1 MNYSLEKGK
10 TMLET
15 IQQSAISHDRYQIEL
30 KLDYELGKGK
40 KTHYRIST
48 YLFFPKSLGIT
59 EDSYPK
65 NEFYRD
71 VKNYIRIKTPILSL
85 RDLIDSDITPLSSAR
100 QIVRQINWYQDD
112 KLNKQLIH
120 ELKLFGA
127 MFKSTLREHLNLVD
141 KRVRGAASK
150 ANIHM
155 LAESL
160 IDDFINQSKH
170 ISSRYRSFY
179 AELNLPIVRED
190 TFLAYALV
198 DEYISLLIEESATE
212 LFEIVSKHFDK
223 ANQSDCLD
231 DLNQIV
237 EIERNHRT
245 SYGYGSILKAGDANE
260 VYAFRASVLK
270 KYVSSILH
278 LSTDAQREG
287 RGMEQ
292 FLMAL
297 AAGVSMIF
305 ATIIAFYFQRIY
317 GNFTFP
323 VFVALVIGY
332 MFKDRIKESG
342 RVLLSSKLQS
352 FLYDRRI
359 NIKTLDGKY
368 KLAVLREKISFI
380 SEYELPQA
388 VLTARHKD
396 PFADL
401 DNEGLG
407 ETIICHTKDIVLD
420 ASLFPKAFKGLPKV
434 NGLNDIIR
442 YNIQP
447 YLQKMADPVEEQLLL
462 EDGQLKAVH
471 THKVYHVNVVSRY
484 KSISPKVENLY
495 KRMRLVLT
503 RQGIKRIEYI
513 SL

>member
-1 MNYSLEKGK
+1 
-10 TMLET
+10 MLET
-15 IQQSAISHDRYQIEL
+15 IQQSAITHDRYQIEL

-65 NEFYRD
+65 SEFYRD

-85 RDLIDSDITPLSSAR
+85 RDLLESDITPLSEVQ
-100 QIVRQINWYQDD
+100 QIVRQANWYQNEE
-112 KLNKQLIH
+112 LNRQLIQ

-141 KRVRGAASK
+141 KRVQSAASK
-150 ANIHM
+150 AKIHT
-155 LAESL
+155 LAENL
-160 IDDFINQSKH
+160 IDEFINQSKQ
-170 ISSRYRSFY
+170 ISTRYRSFY
-179 AELNLPIVRED
+179 TELNLPIVKED
-190 TFLAYALV
+190 TFQAYTLV

-212 LFEIVSKHFDK
+212 LFKVVSKHFDK
-223 ANQSDCLD
+223 SNQSCCLD
-231 DLNQIV
+231 DLNKIA
-237 EIERNHRT
+237 EFERSHRA
-245 SYGYGSILKAGDANE
+245 SHGYGSILQSNEANE

-287 RGMEQ
+287 KGMEQ
-292 FLMAL
+292 ILMAF

-305 ATIIAFYFQRIY
+305 ATIVAFYFQSIY

-332 MFKDRIKESG
+332 MFKDRIKEAG
-342 RVLLSSKLQS
+342 RALLSSKLHNV
-352 FLYDRRI
+352 LYDRRI
-359 NIKTLDGKY
+359 NIKTLDRKY
-368 KLAVLREKISFI
+368 KLAVLREKITFI
-380 SEYELPQA
+380 SESDLPQP

-401 DNEGLG
+401 DNEGMG

-420 ASLFPKAFKGLPKV
+420 ASLFPKAFKGFPKV

-447 YLQKMADPVEEQLLL
+447 YLQKMADPVEVHHLL
-462 EDGQLKAVH
+462 EDSQLKKVQ

-484 KSISPKVENLY
+484 KSISPRVEILY

-503 RQGIKRIEYI
+503 RKGIKRIEYI
-513 SL
+513 SV

>member
-1 MNYSLEKGK
+1 
-10 TMLET
+10 MLET
-15 IQQSAISHDRYQIEL
+15 IQQSAITHDRYQIEL

-48 YLFFPKSLGIT
+48 YLFFPKSLGINA
-59 EDSYPK
+59 ESYPK
-65 NEFYRD
+65 DEFYRD

-85 RDLIDSDITPLSSAR
+85 RDLIESDITPLSR
-100 QIVRQINWYQDD
+100 VKQIVRQANWYQDD
-112 KLNKQLIH
+112 ELNEQLVH
-120 ELKLFGA
+120 TLKLFGA

-141 KRVRGAASK
+141 KRVQGVTSK
-150 ANIHM
+150 AKIHA

-160 IDDFINQSKH
+160 IEEFINQSKQV
-170 ISSRYRSFY
+170 SSRYRSFY
-179 AELNLPIVRED
+179 TELNLPIVREN
-190 TFLAYALV
+190 TFQAYALV

-212 LFEIVSKHFDK
+212 LFEVVSRHFGE
-223 ANQSDCLD
+223 SDQACCLD
-231 DLNQIV
+231 DLNNIV
-237 EIERNHRT
+237 EMERNHRT
-245 SYGYGSILKAGDANE
+245 SYGYGSILKSGEANE
-260 VYAFRASVLK
+260 VYTFRASVLK

-287 RGMEQ
+287 KGVEQ
-292 FLMAL
+292 VLMAI

-305 ATIIAFYFQRIY
+305 ATIVAFYFQLVY

-332 MFKDRIKESG
+332 MFKDRIKEAG
-342 RVLLSSKLQS
+342 RALLSSKLHNV
-352 FLYDRRI
+352 LYDRRI
-359 NIKTLDGKY
+359 NIRTLDGKY
-368 KLAVLREKISFI
+368 KLAVLREKIAFM
-380 SEYELPQA
+380 SENDLPQP

-401 DNEGLG
+401 DNEGMG

-420 ASLFPKAFKGLPKV
+420 ASLFPKAFMGLPKV

-447 YLQKMADPVEEQLLL
+447 YLRKMADPVEEQLLL

-484 KSISPKVENLY
+484 KSISPGVEILY

-513 SL
+513 SV

>member
-1 MNYSLEKGK
+1 
-10 TMLET
+10 MLER

-30 KLDYELGKGK
+30 KLDYELGKRK

-48 YLFFPKSLGIT
+48 YLFFPKSLGVT
-59 EDSYPK
+59 EESYPK
-65 NEFYRD
+65 SDFYRD

-85 RDLIDSDITPLSSAR
+85 RDLIESDITPLSEVR
-100 QIVRQINWYQDD
+100 QIVQQANWYQDEE
-112 KLNKQLIH
+112 LNERLIH
-120 ELKLFGA
+120 ALKLFGA

-141 KRVRGAASK
+141 KRVQSNMTKSK
-150 ANIHM
+150 VHV
-155 LAESL
+155 LAENL
-160 IDDFINQSKH
+160 IDEFITQSRQ
-170 ISSRYRSFY
+170 IGAQYRSLY
-179 AELNLPIVRED
+179 AELNLPIVKENV
-190 TFLAYALV
+190 FVAYTLV

-212 LFEIVSKHFDK
+212 LFQIVSQHFK
-223 ANQSDCLD
+223 KSQKSQSLD

-237 EIERNHRT
+237 EMERNHRKT
-245 SYGYGSILKAGDANE
+245 HGYGSILKAGDANE

-287 RGMEQ
+287 KGMEQ
-292 FLMAL
+292 ILMAI

-305 ATIIAFYFQRIY
+305 ATVVAFYFQSIY

-332 MFKDRIKESG
+332 MFKDRIKETG
-342 RVLLSSKLQS
+342 RALLSNKLQT

-368 KLAVLREKISFI
+368 KLATLREKITFI
-380 SEYELPQA
+380 RESDLPQTM
-388 VLTARHKD
+388 LTARHKD

-401 DNEGLG
+401 DNEGMG

-420 ASLFPKAFKGLPKV
+420 GNLFPKAFKGLPKV
-434 NGLNDIIR
+434 SGLNDIIR

-447 YLQKMADPVEEQLLL
+447 YLRKMADPVEEQPLL
-462 EDGQLKAVH
+462 EDGQLKTVH
-471 THKVYHVNVVSRY
+471 THKVYHVNIVSRY
-484 KSISPKVENLY
+484 KSINPQVEILY

>member
-1 MNYSLEKGK
+1 
-10 TMLET
+10 MLET

-40 KTHYRIST
+40 KTHYQIST
-48 YLFFPKSLGIT
+48 YLFFPKSLRIT
-59 EDSYPK
+59 EDSFPK
-65 NEFYRD
+65 DEFYRE

-85 RDLIDSDITPLSSAR
+85 RDLIDSNITPLSDVQ
-100 QIVRQINWYQDD
+100 QIVQQANWYQDD
-112 KLNKQLIH
+112 ELNKQLIH

-127 MFKSTLREHLNLVD
+127 MFKSTLREHLNLVE
-141 KRVRGAASK
+141 KRVLDATSK
-150 ANIHM
+150 AKIHA

-160 IDDFINQSKH
+160 VEDFIKHSKQ

-179 AELNLPIVRED
+179 TELNLPIVKED
-190 TFLAYALV
+190 TFLAYTLV

-212 LFEIVSKHFDK
+212 LFKIVSKHFDQADQAK
-223 ANQSDCLD
+223 CLA
-231 DLNQIV
+231 DLNKIA
-237 EIERNHRT
+237 ENERDHRT
-245 SYGYGSILKAGDANE
+245 SYGYGSILKPGDANE

-292 FLMAL
+292 FLMAV
-297 AAGVSMIF
+297 AAGISMIF
-305 ATIIAFYFQRIY
+305 ATVIAFYFQSIY

-342 RVLLSSKLQS
+342 RALLSSKLKN
-352 FLYDRRI
+352 FLFDRRI
-359 NIKTLDGKY
+359 NIKTLDRKY
-368 KLAVLREKISFI
+368 KLAVLREKITFL
-380 SEYELPQA
+380 SEKNLPQA

-401 DNEGLG
+401 DNEGMG

-420 ASLFPKAFKGLPKV
+420 ANLFPKAFKGLPKV

-447 YLQKMADPVEEQLLL
+447 YLRKMADPVEEQLLL
-462 EDGQLKAVH
+462 EDGELKKVH
-471 THKVYHVNVVSRY
+471 THKVYHINVVSRY
-484 KSISPKVENLY
+484 KSISPGVEILY

-503 RQGIKRIEYI
+503 RKGIKRIEYI
-513 SL
+513 PL

>member
-1 MNYSLEKGK
+1 
-10 TMLET
+10 MLER

-59 EDSYPK
+59 EESYQK
-65 NEFYRD
+65 SEFYRD

-85 RDLIDSDITPLSSAR
+85 RDLIESDISPLS
-100 QIVRQINWYQDD
+100 IVQKIVGHANWYQDEES
-112 KLNKQLIH
+112 NEHLIRA
-120 ELKLFGA
+120 LKLFGA

-141 KRVRGAASK
+141 KRVQSTLTKSK
-150 ANIHM
+150 IHA
-155 LAESL
+155 LVENL
-160 IDDFINQSKH
+160 IDEFITQSKQ
-170 ISSRYRSFY
+170 IGSQYRLLY
-179 AELNLPIVRED
+179 ADLNLPIVKENV
-190 TFLAYALV
+190 FEAYTLV

-212 LFEIVSKHFDK
+212 LFRIVSQHFK
-223 ANQSDCLD
+223 KSQKSQSLEDLD
-231 DLNQIV
+231 QIV
-237 EIERNHRT
+237 EMERNHRYT
-245 SYGYGSILKAGDANE
+245 HGYGSLLKIGNANE

-287 RGMEQ
+287 QGMEQ
-292 FLMAL
+292 ILMAF

-305 ATIIAFYFQRIY
+305 ATIVAFYFQSVY

-332 MFKDRIKESG
+332 MFKDRIKEAG
-342 RVLLSSKLQS
+342 RALLSNQLHA

-368 KLAVLREKISFI
+368 KLAILREKISFI
-380 SEYELPQA
+380 RESDLPQP
-388 VLTARHKD
+388 VRTARHKD

-401 DNEGLG
+401 DNEGMG

-420 ASLFPKAFKGLPKV
+420 GDLFPKAYKGLPKV
-434 NGLNDIIR
+434 SGLNDIIR

-447 YLQKMADPVEEQLLL
+447 YLRNMADPVEDQYLL
-462 EDGQLKAVH
+462 EDGEVKTVH
-471 THKVYHVNVVSRY
+471 THKVYHVNIVSRY
-484 KSISPKVENLY
+484 KSISPQVEFLY
-495 KRMRLVLT
+495 KRMRLVLN

-513 SL
+513 SV

>member
-1 MNYSLEKGK
+1 
-10 TMLET
+10 MLES
-15 IQQSAISHDRYQIEL
+15 IQQSAIPHDRYQIEL

-59 EDSYPK
+59 EESYPK
-65 NEFYRD
+65 GDFYRD

-85 RDLIDSDITPLSSAR
+85 RDLIDSEVSPLSNIR
-100 QIVRQINWYQDD
+100 QIVRKANWYQDEE
-112 KLNKQLIH
+112 LNERLIQA
-120 ELKLFGA
+120 LKLFGA

-141 KRVRGAASK
+141 RRCQAAQTK
-150 ANIHM
+150 TKVHALVEN
-155 LAESL
+155 L
-160 IDDFINQSKH
+160 INEFIYQSGQV
-170 ISSRYRSFY
+170 SERYRSFY
-179 AELNLPIVRED
+179 TEFNQPIVKED
-190 TFLAYALV
+190 TFLAYTLV

-212 LFEIVSKHFDK
+212 LFKSVSRHFK
-223 ANQSDCLD
+223 KSQRLKSLD

-237 EIERNHRT
+237 VSERDHRQAH
-245 SYGYGSILKAGDANE
+245 GYGSILEPGGANE

-287 RGMEQ
+287 KGMEQ
-292 FLMAL
+292 VLMAI

-305 ATIIAFYFQRIY
+305 ATVVAFYFQSVY

-323 VFVALVIGY
+323 VFIALVIGY
-332 MFKDRIKESG
+332 MFKDRIKEAG
-342 RVLLSSKLQS
+342 RAVLSNRLHA

-359 NIKTLDGKY
+359 NIRTLDGKY

-380 SEYELPQA
+380 SESDLPQP
-388 VLTARHKD
+388 VLMARHKD

-401 DNEGLG
+401 DNEGMG
-407 ETIICHTKDIVLD
+407 ETIICHTKDIILD
-420 ASLFPKAFKGLPKV
+420 GDLFPKAFKGLPKV
-434 NGLNDIIR
+434 SGLNDIIR

-447 YLQKMADPVEEQLLL
+447 FLRKMADPVEEQYLL
-462 EDGQLKAVH
+462 ENGDLKTVH
-471 THKVYHVNVVSRY
+471 THKVYHVNIVSRY
-484 KSISPKVENLY
+484 KSISPKVEILY
-495 KRMRLVLT
+495 KRMRLVLS

>member
-1 MNYSLEKGK
+1 
-10 TMLET
+10 MLER
-15 IQQSAISHDRYQIEL
+15 IQQSAISHDRYQVEL

-48 YLFFPKSLGIT
+48 YLFFPQSLGIT
-59 EDSYPK
+59 EESYPK
-65 NEFYRD
+65 SDFYRD

-85 RDLIDSDITPLSSAR
+85 RDLTESDITPLSDVR
-100 QIVRQINWYQDD
+100 QIVQQANWYQNEG
-112 KLNKQLIH
+112 LNGRLVH
-120 ELKLFGA
+120 ALKLFGA

-141 KRVRGAASK
+141 KRIQSNMTKSK
-150 ANIHM
+150 IHA
-155 LAESL
+155 LTENL
-160 IDDFINQSKH
+160 IEEFITQSKR
-170 ISSRYRSFY
+170 IGAQYRSLY
-179 AELNLPIVRED
+179 AELNQPIVQED
-190 TFLAYALV
+190 TFLAYTLV

-212 LFEIVSKHFDK
+212 LFKIVSDNFKKTHK
-223 ANQSDCLD
+223 SKSLE

-237 EIERNHRT
+237 ESEREHR
-245 SYGYGSILKAGDANE
+245 SSHGYGTILEPGEANE
-260 VYAFRASVLK
+260 VYAFRSSVLK

-287 RGMEQ
+287 KGMEQ
-292 FLMAL
+292 ILMAF

-305 ATIIAFYFQRIY
+305 ATVVAFYFQSVY

-332 MFKDRIKESG
+332 MFKDRIKEAG
-342 RVLLSSKLQS
+342 RALLSNKLHA

-359 NIKTLDGKY
+359 NIKTLDGNY
-368 KLAVLREKISFI
+368 RLAVLREKISFFR
-380 SEYELPQA
+380 EDDLPQS

-401 DNEGLG
+401 DNEGMG

-420 ASLFPKAFKGLPKV
+420 GDLFPKAFKGLPKV
-434 NGLNDIIR
+434 SGLNDIIR
-442 YNIQP
+442 YNIQ
-447 YLQKMADPVEEQLLL
+447 MADPVEEQSLL
-462 EDGQLKAVH
+462 EDGQLKTVH
-471 THKVYHVNVVSRY
+471 THKVYHVNIVSRY
-484 KSISPKVENLY
+484 KSISPGVEILY

-513 SL
+513 TL

>member
-1 MNYSLEKGK
+1 
-10 TMLET
+10 MLET

-40 KTHYRIST
+40 KTHYQIST
-48 YLFFPKSLGIT
+48 YLFFPKGLRIT
-59 EDSYPK
+59 EDSFPK
-65 NEFYRD
+65 DEFYRE

-85 RDLIDSDITPLSSAR
+85 RDLIDSDITPLSDVQ
-100 QIVRQINWYQDD
+100 QIVHQANWYQDD
-112 KLNKQLIH
+112 ELNKQLIH

-127 MFKSTLREHLNLVD
+127 MFKSTLREHLNLVE
-141 KRVRGAASK
+141 KRVLDATSK
-150 ANIHM
+150 AKIHA

-160 IDDFINQSKH
+160 VEDFIKHSKQ

-179 AELNLPIVRED
+179 TELNLPIVKED
-190 TFLAYALV
+190 TFLAYTLV

-212 LFEIVSKHFDK
+212 LFKIVSKHFDEADQAK
-223 ANQSDCLD
+223 CLD
-231 DLNQIV
+231 DLNKIA
-237 EIERNHRT
+237 ENERAHRT
-245 SYGYGSILKAGDANE
+245 SYGYGSILKPGDANE

-292 FLMAL
+292 FLMAV

-305 ATIIAFYFQRIY
+305 ATVIAFYFQSIY

-342 RVLLSSKLQS
+342 RALLSNKLKN
-352 FLYDRRI
+352 FIFDRRI
-359 NIKTLDGKY
+359 NIKTLDRKY
-368 KLAVLREKISFI
+368 KLAVLREKITFL
-380 SEYELPQA
+380 SENNLPQA

-401 DNEGLG
+401 DNEGMG

-447 YLQKMADPVEEQLLL
+447 YLRKMADPVEEQLLL
-462 EDGQLKAVH
+462 EDGELKKVH
-471 THKVYHVNVVSRY
+471 THKVYHINVVSRY
-484 KSISPKVENLY
+484 KSISPGVEILY

-503 RQGIKRIEYI
+503 RKGIKRIEYI
-513 SL
+513 PL